1 MERYVRKLR
10 DGHLA
15 ISSASTAGSSN
26 LHSRIDTGTPPTA
39 VYSFETSAASATPTI
54 TSSEQG
60 VTHRLR
66 AVQVSSTSDA
76 QSDLPN
82 QVGAVTQHEGLFS
95 DDSAGPFPAMAD
107 LQSSSRG
114 EDPSFS
120 ALVRSD
126 TLPRFPYNPSNV
138 FDNTLNR
145 GLLYKVI
152 DLYFDYRF
160 PLVPIIHRPSFIRD
174 IHRNREDLPGQDEWI
189 SLVLSLVSATISHLP
204 RALLPISSEE
214 AKALAWRCFVHA
226 WGCEVKG
233 ADSLSLIRC
242 ECSPLKSKVL
252 LTLPKCKPCACARFC
267 VPADR
272 ARLTDP

>member
-1 MERYVRKLR
+1 
-10 DGHLA
+10 
-15 ISSASTAGSSN
+15 
-26 LHSRIDTGTPPTA
+26 
-39 VYSFETSAASATPTI
+39 
-54 TSSEQG
+54 
-60 VTHRLR
+60 
-66 AVQVSSTSDA
+66 
-76 QSDLPN
+76 
-82 QVGAVTQHEGLFS
+82 
-95 DDSAGPFPAMAD
+95 MAD